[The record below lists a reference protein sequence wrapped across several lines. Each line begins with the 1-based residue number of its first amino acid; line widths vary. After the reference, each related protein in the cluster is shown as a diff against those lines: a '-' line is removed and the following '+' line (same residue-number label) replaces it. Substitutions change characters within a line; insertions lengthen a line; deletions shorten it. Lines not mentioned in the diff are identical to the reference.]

1 MEVRR
6 ERREGEQERHS
17 HTKFDKKRQKK
28 KTDHSRRN
36 GQKLHQKKIAD
47 PRPAIADQTTKSG
60 RLRRS
65 SKRDKP
71 RELPVLSDA
80 KKPETE
86 PRHTL
91 PLPPSRELASRFLI
105 PFGGGGDISQVGH
118 KPRSHPCFDDERPDH
133 YPNTHVR
140 SHRGTVRY
148 PDWHRVCECP
158 V

>member
-91 PLPPSRELASRFLI
+91 LWCGCQVSGCRPFFGRGDAPFRRAAGFLCFWCHRIGLGGAGLSRLSRGEGGFLKVHL
-105 PFGGGGDISQVGH
+105 GS
-118 KPRSHPCFDDERPDH
+118 
-133 YPNTHVR
+133 
-140 SHRGTVRY
+140 
-148 PDWHRVCECP
+148 W
-158 V
+158 